1 MNQLMRTN
9 EKNMILL
16 MQSFYTLNTRQ
27 SIYRRSVTY
36 DVIIYPVAFFVL
48 TSLTARRPM
57 RSEAKNTTISYVNK
71 R

>member
-27 SIYRRSVTY
+27 SIYRRSVTS
-36 DVIIYPVAFFVL
+36 DVIIYPERFSF
-48 TSLTARRPM
+48 LTARRPT